1 MRRREFIALLGS
13 GAAAWPLSARAQQTA
28 KLLTIGFLGSA
39 WTVAGLAQVQEPGG
53 PRCEARGRRGVG
65 EMTEIIVTGMFE
77 ILLDGV
83 TWSFRDTMLTA
94 MEAARVLKA
103 QNPNSE
109 VVVTDL
115 RTGEMTVLEDA

>member
-1 MRRREFIALLGS
+1 
-13 GAAAWPLSARAQQTA
+13 
-28 KLLTIGFLGSA
+28 
-39 WTVAGLAQVQEPGG
+39 
-53 PRCEARGRRGVG
+53 
-65 EMTEIIVTGMFE
+65 MTEITVTGMFE

-94 MEAARVLKA
+94 MGAAHILKA

-115 RTGEMTVLEDA
+115 RTGEMTVLGDS

>member
-1 MRRREFIALLGS
+1 
-13 GAAAWPLSARAQQTA
+13 
-28 KLLTIGFLGSA
+28 
-39 WTVAGLAQVQEPGG
+39 
-53 PRCEARGRRGVG
+53 
-65 EMTEIIVTGMFE
+65 MTEIIVTGMFE